1 MNPNDATTI
10 ANFLADNFAYEMQTT
25 QRVINAVPTDH
36 LDYRP
41 DEKSKTALGLVRHI
55 VLEDEWLLNSIANGT
70 FTPPPD
76 QSDACG
82 IMNPAEAIAQYK
94 HKVPAAL
101 ERVRGM
107 SGEQLTSTMDM
118 FGAIQMSAVAFL
130 QLALKHEV
138 HHRGQL
144 SAYLRAMGGKV
155 PGIYGPSGDSQ

>member
-1 MNPNDATTI
+1 MNPNDATAV
-10 ANFLADNFAYEMQTT
+10 ANFLTTNFAYEMQTT
-25 QRVINAVPTDH
+25 VRVLDAVPTDH

-41 DEKSKTALGLVRHI
+41 DEKSKTALGLVRQI
-55 VLEDEWLLNSIANGT
+55 VLEDEWLLNRIANGT

-82 IMNPAEAIAQYK
+82 IMTPAEAIAQYK
-94 HKVPAAL
+94 DKVPAAL

-107 SGEQLTSTMDM
+107 SGEQLASTIDM
-118 FGAIQMSAVAFL
+118 FGGFQMPAVAFL
-130 QLALKHEV
+130 QLVLKHEV

-155 PGIYGPSGDSQ
+155 PEIYGPSGDSQ